1 METCAVVALPAN
13 MLEFNALL
21 TLSPG
26 SVGWR
31 Q

>member
-1 METCAVVALPAN
+1 METFAVVALLAK
-13 MLEFNALL
+13 MLEFNALS